1 MSAPSAG
8 QGAAGHGSAG
18 QTSTG
23 RTGPTRL
30 KHAVLIGAGRMGSAM
45 ARGWLNDLNS
55 AGLARLSVVEP
66 MPDDDVV
73 EAANENLIA
82 LNPEPELADIV
93 VLAVKPQGFSAAI
106 DSLKAWVGP
115 ETLVVSIM
123 AGVTIAR
130 IGQAL
135 GVTKIARAMPNT
147 PGAIGMGATA
157 FALSDACSD
166 AESVVTG
173 KLLEP
178 LGLVIGP
185 LGEDKMDAVTAV
197 SGSGPAYVFL
207 LVEALAAA
215 GRSAGLG
222 EATALALA
230 RETIVGAGA
239 LLGESGESP
248 ADLRK
253 AVTSPG
259 GTTAAA
265 LDVLMSAG
273 GLPDLMRKAV
283 DAAVRRGAELARE
296 ADKKG

>member
-1 MSAPSAG
+1 MSATS
-8 QGAAGHGSAG
+8 AGHGSAG

-23 RTGPTRL
+23 RTGPSWL
-30 KHAVLIGAGRMGSAM
+30 KHAVLVGAGRMGSAM
-45 ARGWLNDLNS
+45 ARGWLSDLGA
-55 AGLARLSVVEP
+55 AGLARLSVVDP
-66 MPDDDVV
+66 APDEDVV
-73 EAANENLIA
+73 EAASENLIS
-82 LNPEPELADIV
+82 LNPPPEPADII
-93 VLAVKPQGFSAAI
+93 VLALKPQGFSAAAEA
-106 DSLKAWVGP
+106 LKAWVGP
-115 ETLVVSIM
+115 DTLVVSIM
-123 AGVTIAR
+123 AGVMIAR

-157 FALSDACSD
+157 FALSDTCGD
-166 AESVVTG
+166 AESVATG

-185 LGEDKMDAVTAV
+185 LSEDKMDAVTAV

-222 EATALALA
+222 EATANALA

-239 LLGESGESP
+239 LLGASPESP
-248 ADLRK
+248 SELRK

-283 DAAVRRGAELARE
+283 DAAARRGAELARE
-296 ADKKG
+296 AEKKG